1 MDTFAFIMLAPYG
14 FILIPK
20 NHVYPKLLYL
30 FDRDHFYQ
38 FGEIRSITMVSRQQC
53 AFVQFTTR
61 TSAENAAEKSFN
73 KLIMQVRV
81 FFLSYQC
88 AVKEEVFVKF
98 NFQAFSSAYLVS
110 HVIMTFCKT

>member
-1 MDTFAFIMLAPYG
+1 MLGDTG
-14 FILIPK
+14 NKREVRILLECILV
-20 NHVYPKLLYL
+20 NISYRTFFY
-30 FDRDHFYQ
+30 RDHFYQ

-81 FFLSYQC
+81 LLEFFCYQC
-88 AVKEEVFVKF
+88 AVK
-98 NFQAFSSAYLVS
+98 
-110 HVIMTFCKT
+110 